1 MVKYPPVSIGQN
13 FLNLH
18 PSAPSGKCPTE
29 KCLYGAKRDTSCV
42 GWTTP
47 MRQNN
52 ALQTTKNPA
61 SLPKT
66 DFLAA
71 LSRQILVCDGAIG
84 TELRKRIP
92 AHLQCLDAC
101 NIDDAYAP
109 IVTAIH
115 LAYCGAGADVIQTN
129 TYQANREALAHHG
142 LAEQVAAINRAG
154 VQLARGVAGETCY
167 VAGSV
172 GPLSFHAQPEP
183 ATKAIRR
190 LFKEQMD
197 ALVDA
202 GADLLLLETF
212 VSPKQAEIATQQ
224 ALTYDVPVIAE
235 ISGISGGTV
244 GAGVDVRVFAQEL
257 EQLGVH
263 AVGINCR
270 GPHDLVEAMELLAPV
285 IKVPLVVQPNAGN
298 PRVEQGE
305 IALSYTVD
313 AEIFSDY
320 VRKLVELGANMIGG
334 CCGTTPEYT
343 AKIRQ
348 VVARQAP
355 VERET
360 RIFVLPKPPSF
371 LYRAKNVVI
380 DNVDDG
386 LRRKPSHRQRRSPN
400 ALRQYEKIE
409 NPVQQVFETRERIV
423 SVEMRANTFPQLR
436 ALLRA
441 AKTLSAI
448 GVDLFD
454 VTDNSGA
461 VVNIGAVGTAYRLQ
475 QATQIPTLIHWTT
488 RSRNLISMQS
498 HLLEA
503 EALGIRGIVALSG
516 DHPKV
521 GPYETA
527 SLVPDV
533 RGAVQLMRLIAR
545 LNRGELSDGSS
556 IGEPCAFYYG
566 GGFTI
571 AENLSPHVKHLTSK
585 VAHGAKF
592 AYTQPVWT
600 FEDIARAQKAT
611 AHLGIKIL
619 YGVLP
624 LTSFR
629 SASYLRDNLGLYI
642 PQIIVDKFRDLGDT
656 AGQELGMKLT
666 LDLVQEIRK
675 QDRIPIDGIYLIPP
689 ARMNWK
695 NRGRVISEIVKV
707 YRAS

>member
-1 MVKYPPVSIGQN
+1 M
-13 FLNLH
+13 
-18 PSAPSGKCPTE
+18 T
-29 KCLYGAKRDTSCV
+29 TS
-42 GWTTP
+42 
-47 MRQNN
+47 
-52 ALQTTKNPA
+52 NPL
-61 SLPKT
+61 SKI

-71 LSRQILVCDGAIG
+71 LSHQILVCDGAIG

-92 AHLQCLDAC
+92 AHLQCPDAC

-109 IVTAIH
+109 VVAEVH
-115 LAYCGAGADVIQTN
+115 RAYRDAGADVIQTN

-142 LAEQVAAINRAG
+142 LAEQVAEINRVG
-154 VQLARGVAGETCY
+154 VRLAREVMGETGY

-172 GPLSFHAQPEP
+172 GQLPFQPQAVP
-183 ATKAIRR
+183 STKAMRR
-190 LFKEQMD
+190 FFREQMD
-197 ALVDA
+197 ALVDE
-202 GADLLLLETF
+202 GVDLLLLETF
-212 VSPKQAEIATQQ
+212 VSPKQTEIATKQ
-224 ALTYDVPVIAE
+224 ALTYGVPVITE

-257 EQLGVH
+257 EQLGAH
-263 AVGINCR
+263 AVGLNCR

-285 IKVPLVVQPNAGN
+285 IRVPLVVQPNAGN

-313 AEIFSDY
+313 AEIFGDY

-343 AKIRQ
+343 ARIRRI
-348 VVARQAP
+348 VARQAP
-355 VERET
+355 VQRET

-371 LYRAKNVVI
+371 LYRAKNS
-380 DNVDDG
+380 VDDG
-386 LRRKPSHRQRRSPN
+386 LRREPSHLQSYSPH
-400 ALRQYEKIE
+400 ALHQYKKIE

-423 SVEMRANTFPQLR
+423 SVETRANTFPQLR
-436 ALLRA
+436 ALLKE
-441 AKTLSAI
+441 AKALAAI

-503 EALGIRGIVALSG
+503 ETLGIRGIVALSG

-533 RGAVQLMRLIAR
+533 RGAVQLMKLIAR
-545 LNRGELSDGSS
+545 LNRGELADGSS

-571 AENLSPHVKHLTSK
+571 AENLGPHVKHLASK
-585 VAHGAKF
+585 VAAGARF

-600 FEDIARAQKAT
+600 FEDIERAQKAA

-619 YGVLP
+619 YGILP

-642 PQIIVDKFRDLGDT
+642 PQLIVDKFRDLGDT
-656 AGQELGMKLT
+656 AAHELGMKLT
-666 LDLVQEIRK
+666 LDLVREIRH
-675 QDRIPIDGIYLIPP
+675 QDSVPVDGIYLIPP

-695 NRGRVISEIVKV
+695 NRRRVITEIVEV

>member
-1 MVKYPPVSIGQN
+1 M
-13 FLNLH
+13 
-18 PSAPSGKCPTE
+18 A
-29 KCLYGAKRDTSCV
+29 TS
-42 GWTTP
+42 
-47 MRQNN
+47 NS
-52 ALQTTKNPA
+52 LSKN
-61 SLPKT
+61 
-66 DFLAA
+66 DFLSA
-71 LSRQILVCDGAIG
+71 LARQILVCDGAIG

-92 AHLQCLDAC
+92 AHLQCLNAC

-109 IVTAIH
+109 IVEAIH
-115 LAYCGAGADVIQTN
+115 RAYRDAGADVIQTN
-129 TYQANREALAHHG
+129 TYQANREALAPHG
-142 LAEQVAAINRAG
+142 LAEQVSAINRAG
-154 VQLARGVAGETCY
+154 VQHARAVAGDTHY

-172 GPLSFHAQPEP
+172 GPLPFHAQPEP
-183 ATKAIRR
+183 SIKAIRR

-212 VSPKQAEIATQQ
+212 VSKKQAEIATKQ

-257 EQLGVH
+257 EQLGAH

-285 IKVPLVVQPNAGN
+285 IRVPLVVQPNAGN

-334 CCGTTPEYT
+334 CCGTTPGYT
-343 AKIRQ
+343 ARIRQ
-348 VVARQAP
+348 AVAQQAP
-355 VERET
+355 GRTPIKREA
-360 RIFVLPKPPSF
+360 RIFVLP
-371 LYRAKNVVI
+371 RAHRVRHRDRVV
-380 DNVDDG
+380 
-386 LRRKPSHRQRRSPN
+386 SPT
-400 ALRQYEKIE
+400 IE
-409 NPVQQVFETRERIV
+409 NPVQQVFETRERVV
-423 SVEMRANTFPQLR
+423 SVEARANTFPQLR
-436 ALLRA
+436 ALLKE
-441 AKTLSAI
+441 AKTLAAI

-503 EALGIRGIVALSG
+503 ETLGIRGIVALSG

-533 RGAVQLMRLIAR
+533 RGAVQLMKLIAR
-545 LNRGELSDGSS
+545 LNRGELADGSS

-571 AENLSPHVKHLTSK
+571 AENLNPHVKHLASK
-585 VAHGAKF
+585 VAAGAKF

-600 FEDIARAQKAT
+600 FEDIARAQKA
-611 AHLGIKIL
+611 AEHLGIKIL
-619 YGVLP
+619 YGILP
-624 LTSFR
+624 LTGFR

-642 PQIIVDKFRDLGDT
+642 PQFIVDKFRDLGDT
-656 AGQELGMKLT
+656 AAHELGMKLT
-666 LDLVQEIRK
+666 LDLVQEIRH
-675 QDRIPIDGIYLIPP
+675 QDSVPVDGIYLIPP

-695 NRGRVISEIVKV
+695 NRRRVITDIVEV

>member
-1 MVKYPPVSIGQN
+1 MS
-13 FLNLH
+13 
-18 PSAPSGKCPTE
+18 
-29 KCLYGAKRDTSCV
+29 TS
-42 GWTTP
+42 
-47 MRQNN
+47 
-52 ALQTTKNPA
+52 NPF
-61 SLPKT
+61 PKI

-71 LSRQILVCDGAIG
+71 LSHQILVCDGAIG

-92 AHLQCLDAC
+92 AHLQCPDAC

-109 IVTAIH
+109 VVAEVH
-115 LAYCGAGADVIQTN
+115 RAYRDAGADVIQTN

-142 LAEQVAAINRAG
+142 LAAQVAEINRVG
-154 VQLARGVAGETCY
+154 VRLAREVMGEIGY

-172 GPLSFHAQPEP
+172 GQLPFQPQAVP
-183 ATKAIRR
+183 STKAMRR
-190 LFKEQMD
+190 FFKEQMD
-197 ALVDA
+197 ALVDE
-202 GADLLLLETF
+202 GVDLLLLETF
-212 VSPKQAEIATQQ
+212 VSPKQTEIATKQ
-224 ALTYDVPVIAE
+224 ALTYGVPVITE

-257 EQLGVH
+257 EQLGAH
-263 AVGINCR
+263 AVGLNCR

-285 IKVPLVVQPNAGN
+285 IRVPLVVQPNAGN

-343 AKIRQ
+343 ARIRRI
-348 VVARQAP
+348 VARQAP
-355 VERET
+355 VQRET
-360 RIFVLPKPPSF
+360 RIFVLPKPPGF
-371 LYRAKNVVI
+371 LYRARNS
-380 DNVDDG
+380 VDDG
-386 LRRKPSHRQRRSPN
+386 LRREPSHLQSYSPH
-400 ALRQYEKIE
+400 ALHQYKKIE

-423 SVEMRANTFPQLR
+423 SVETRANTFPQLR
-436 ALLRA
+436 ALLKE
-441 AKTLSAI
+441 AKTLAAV

-503 EALGIRGIVALSG
+503 ETLGIRGIVALSG

-533 RGAVQLMRLIAR
+533 RGAVQLMKLIAR
-545 LNRGELSDGSS
+545 LNRGELADGSS

-571 AENLSPHVKHLTSK
+571 AENLGPHVKHLASK
-585 VAHGAKF
+585 VAAGARF

-600 FEDIARAQKAT
+600 FEDIVRAQKAA

-619 YGVLP
+619 YGILP

-642 PQIIVDKFRDLGDT
+642 PQLIVDKFRDLGDT
-656 AGQELGMKLT
+656 AAHELGMKLT
-666 LDLVQEIRK
+666 LDLVREIRH
-675 QDRIPIDGIYLIPP
+675 QDSVPVDGIYLIPP

-695 NRGRVISEIVKV
+695 NRRRVITEIVEV

>member
-1 MVKYPPVSIGQN
+1 MVN
-13 FLNLH
+13 
-18 PSAPSGKCPTE
+18 PT
-29 KCLYGAKRDTSCV
+29 
-42 GWTTP
+42 P
-47 MRQNN
+47 
-52 ALQTTKNPA
+52 
-61 SLPKT
+61 LPKT
-66 DFLAA
+66 DFLEA

-101 NIDDAYAP
+101 NIADAYAP
-109 IVTAIH
+109 IVEAIH
-115 LAYCGAGADVIQTN
+115 LAYCDAGADVIQTN

-142 LAEQVAAINRAG
+142 LGEEVAAINRAG
-154 VQLARGVAGETCY
+154 VQLARAVAGETRY

-172 GPLSFHAQPEP
+172 GQLPFHAQPEP
-183 ATKAIRR
+183 SPKAIRR
-190 LFKEQMD
+190 LFREQMD
-197 ALVDA
+197 ALVD
-202 GADLLLLETF
+202 GGVDLLLLETF
-212 VSPKQAEIATQQ
+212 VSPKQAELATKQ
-224 ALTYDVPVIAE
+224 ALTYDVPVITE

-244 GAGVDVRVFAQEL
+244 GAGVDVRVFAREL
-257 EQLGVH
+257 EQLGAH

-270 GPHDLVEAMELLAPV
+270 GPHDLVEAMELLAPL

-305 IALSYTVD
+305 IALAYTVD

-320 VRKLVELGANMIGG
+320 VRKLVELGANMLGG
-334 CCGTTPEYT
+334 CCGTTPAYT

-348 VVARQAP
+348 AIARQAP
-355 VERET
+355 VKRES
-360 RIFVLPKPPSF
+360 RIFVLPKIATAPRKRKSGLLYPPT
-371 LYRAKNVVI
+371 
-380 DNVDDG
+380 
-386 LRRKPSHRQRRSPN
+386 
-400 ALRQYEKIE
+400 E

-436 ALLRA
+436 ALLKE
-441 AKTLSAI
+441 AKTLAAV

-533 RGAVQLMRLIAR
+533 RGAVQLMKLISR
-545 LNRGELSDGSS
+545 LNRGELADGSS

-571 AENLSPHVKHLTSK
+571 AENLNPHVKHLTSK
-585 VAHGAKF
+585 VAAGAQF

-600 FEDIARAQKAT
+600 FEDIARAQEAAK
-611 AHLGIKIL
+611 HLGIKIL
-619 YGVLP
+619 YGILP

-642 PQIIVDKFRDLGDT
+642 PQLIVDKFRDLGDT
-656 AGQELGMKLT
+656 AGQELGMQLT
-666 LDLVQEIRK
+666 LELVQEIRH
-675 QDRIPIDGIYLIPP
+675 QDRVPVDGIYLIPP

-695 NRGRVISEIVKV
+695 NRRRVIAEIVEV